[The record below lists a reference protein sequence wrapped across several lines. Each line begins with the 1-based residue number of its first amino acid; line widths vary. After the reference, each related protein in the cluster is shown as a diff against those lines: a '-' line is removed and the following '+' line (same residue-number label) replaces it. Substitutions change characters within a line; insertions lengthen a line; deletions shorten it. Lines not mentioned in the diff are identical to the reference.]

1 VIDIEGTNLHRLSFK
16 GNYNASPKWSPRG
29 DKIAFISDRGGGGF
43 QIYLMSP
50 DGSGVQQMTTL
61 GSNEDPAWSPDG
73 RHLAFMSTRG
83 GKKDIYLMHA
93 DGSGQRQLTR
103 NGFINFAPDWSP

>member
-1 VIDIEGTNLHRLSFK
+1 
-16 GNYNASPKWSPRG
+16 
-29 DKIAFISDRGGGGF
+29 
-43 QIYLMSP
+43 
-50 DGSGVQQMTTL
+50 MTTL

-93 DGSGQRQLTR
+93 DGSGQRRLTR